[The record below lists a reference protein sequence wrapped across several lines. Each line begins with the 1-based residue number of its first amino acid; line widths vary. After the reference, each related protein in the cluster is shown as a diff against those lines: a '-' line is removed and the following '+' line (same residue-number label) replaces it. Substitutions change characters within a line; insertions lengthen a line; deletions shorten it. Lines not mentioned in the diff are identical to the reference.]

1 LSRQDAIDC
10 TRKRRALEQS
20 LTLLGEP
27 SKKTL
32 LLCLNNEFGISLAR
46 DCPPVKKIEKAL
58 TAILGNGA
66 SIIMSEFHRQL
77 EQLNS
82 KPSRR

>member
-1 LSRQDAIDC
+1 MIDC

-32 LLCLNNEFGISLAR
+32 LACLNDEFGISLTH
-46 DCPPVKKIEKAL
+46 DCPSVKKIEKAL
-58 TAILGNGA
+58 TAILGNGTF
-66 SIIMSEFHRQL
+66 IIMTEFHRQL

-82 KPSRR
+82 KPSRQ